1 MTLIKLLQEKAISA
15 IKKAFD
21 EDVDTSIAEITICQ
35 DEKFGHYQCNSALK
49 LSKTLKQNPRNVAEK
64 LIENFDKQI
73 EDAIFIDSLEIAGPG
88 FINIKLNS
96 NFLSNQL
103 QKVQFDKRLGVEP
116 LKEKQKIIVEFSSP
130 NIAKEL
136 HVGHLRSTI
145 IGDSIARLFEFLGHD
160 VLRLNHIGDWGTQFG
175 MLIAYMN
182 EHVPEVF
189 RGEKLPDLQMLTHW
203 YRESKKHFEKDEEFK
218 KRAKNQVVK
227 LQAGDEKAR
236 YAWNLLCDISRQA
249 FEEIYDLLDISI
261 TERGESFYNPQLPI
275 LVQELTDKGLIEI
288 SDGAKC
294 IFLEGFTNREGK
306 PLPLM
311 VQKSDGGYNYDTTDM
326 AALHHRIFEEKADRI
341 IIVTD
346 AGQSLHFQ
354 MIFAAGK
361 KAGYLEGNNVELDHV
376 PFGVVLGEDKT
387 KFRTRAGDVEKLIDL
402 LTKAVIKAKEILI
415 ERLPVLEEK
424 EINQLAKTLGI
435 DAVKYSDLSCLRTKD
450 YVFSYNRML
459 QLEGNTAA
467 FLLYAYVRILGIKR
481 KTKANMQEILD
492 QKKINLQHPSEICLG
507 FHLLRFPEIL
517 EAYSKDLLPNRLCEY
532 LYNLAEKFNAFFRDC
547 RVDGSEE
554 EEERLLLCEVCGK
567 VLKKGLEILGLKTM
581 DRM

>member
-1 MTLIKLLQEKAISA
+1 
-15 IKKAFD
+15 
-21 EDVDTSIAEITICQ
+21 
-35 DEKFGHYQCNSALK
+35 
-49 LSKTLKQNPRNVAEK
+49 
-64 LIENFDKQI
+64 
-73 EDAIFIDSLEIAGPG
+73 
-88 FINIKLNS
+88 
-96 NFLSNQL
+96 
-103 QKVQFDKRLGVEP
+103 
-116 LKEKQKIIVEFSSP
+116 
-130 NIAKEL
+130 
-136 HVGHLRSTI
+136 
-145 IGDSIARLFEFLGHD
+145 
-160 VLRLNHIGDWGTQFG
+160 
-175 MLIAYMN
+175 
-182 EHVPEVF
+182 
-189 RGEKLPDLQMLTHW
+189 
-203 YRESKKHFEKDEEFK
+203 
-218 KRAKNQVVK
+218 
-227 LQAGDEKAR
+227 
-236 YAWNLLCDISRQA
+236 
-249 FEEIYDLLDISI
+249 
-261 TERGESFYNPQLPI
+261 
-275 LVQELTDKGLIEI
+275 
-288 SDGAKC
+288 
-294 IFLEGFTNREGK
+294 
-306 PLPLM
+306 
-311 VQKSDGGYNYDTTDM
+311 
-326 AALHHRIFEEKADRI
+326 
-341 IIVTD
+341 
-346 AGQSLHFQ
+346 

-481 KTKANMQEILD
+481 KTKANMQEILN
-492 QKKINLQHPSEICLG
+492 QKKINLQHSSEISLG

-547 RVDGSEE
+547 RVDGSEK